1 MLLAAEEPEDAD
13 FDSED
18 DEDDFVSD
26 EDDEDFASDEEEDFD
41 VAGLLLDDEPRLSF
55 R

>member
-1 MLLAAEEPEDAD
+1 MEEEPEDDD
-13 FDSED
+13 FASED
-18 DEDDFVSD
+18 DED
-26 EDDEDFASDEEEDFD
+26 EDVEDFASEEDEEDFD